1 MSEDDDKS
9 LLSSA
14 DLTSIENSSRLAT
27 EYNILGFLGSGG
39 FGSVFLARN
48 KLDGNDYAIKR
59 ISLGGMSQKQIER
72 IKNEVAVF
80 SRLTH
85 GHIVRYYSSFIET
98 VVMDPDTSG
107 KIRLNNLYSIK

>member
-1 MSEDDDKS
+1 MSGSSEES
-9 LLSSA
+9 ALSSA
-14 DLTSIENSSRLAT
+14 DLISIESSGRLVN
-27 EYNILGFLGSGG
+27 EYNLLGFLGSGG

-59 ISLGGMSQKQIER
+59 ISLSGMAQKQVER

-85 GHIVRYYSSFIET
+85 PHITRYFSSWI
-98 VVMDPDTSG
+98 DTIALDSSSSG
-107 KIRLNNLYSIK
+107 K